1 MLNFGHTFAHAIESS
16 LDNNL
21 SNKTEILRHGE
32 AVGLGLLCEI
42 YYKNGKIK
50 FFTK

>member
-21 SNKTEILRHGE
+21 SNKGEILRTASSRFGI
-32 AVGLGLLCEI
+32 VM
-42 YYKNGKIK
+42 
-50 FFTK
+50 